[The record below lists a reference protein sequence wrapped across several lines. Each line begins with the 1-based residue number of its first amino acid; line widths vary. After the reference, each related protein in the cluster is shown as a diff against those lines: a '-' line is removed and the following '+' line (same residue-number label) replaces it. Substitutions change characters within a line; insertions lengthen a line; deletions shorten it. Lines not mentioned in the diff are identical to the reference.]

1 MRTQRSLT
9 APYAAVQGL
18 YWMTV
23 CAASSFAAV
32 YLLSLGYSN
41 TGVGAILALGN
52 LFGALLGPAV
62 SARIDRGG
70 RLTAF
75 TAIPPMLLAVML
87 SVTAL
92 LLRPQRGAAATLL
105 YILYLALVMAVNS
118 PILKLYVD
126 LTHGGHSVN
135 YGVAR
140 AVGSLSYVVSAAL
153 LGVLAERAPSRMLSA
168 AGLAL
173 AAALLLACLP
183 LRRALPPRPAARAA
197 SSASTLGFLR
207 ANPQFCLLLLGILL
221 VFYAHGT
228 SSFFIQIARELGGDA
243 GTVGWLNAYMA
254 AIEVPVMLGIRRI
267 RGKRSLSALLRLSF
281 VFFSLRALGMLLAP
295 SIPLLFAGLSFQ
307 APGFAVYA
315 AVVVDYIDET
325 VPFEHSA
332 KAQSLVFSMTTL
344 ASVLSGAVGGWLL
357 DAAGVRAMLLAAFAV
372 SAVGTLV
379 ALRALK
385 SS

>member
-153 LGVLAERAPSRMLSA
+153 LGVLAERAPSRMLSEPSVWMA
-168 AGLAL
+168 S
-173 AAALLLACLP
+173 
-183 LRRALPPRPAARAA
+183 
-197 SSASTLGFLR
+197 SSASISISPLPIVTE
-207 ANPQFCLLLLGILL
+207 AP
-221 VFYAHGT
+221 
-228 SSFFIQIARELGGDA
+228 
-243 GTVGWLNAYMA
+243 
-254 AIEVPVMLGIRRI
+254 
-267 RGKRSLSALLRLSF
+267 AL
-281 VFFSLRALGMLLAP
+281 
-295 SIPLLFAGLSFQ
+295 IPLYEAES
-307 APGFAVYA
+307 
-315 AVVVDYIDET
+315 
-325 VPFEHSA
+325 S
-332 KAQSLVFSMTTL
+332 
-344 ASVLSGAVGGWLL
+344 
-357 DAAGVRAMLLAAFAV
+357 
-372 SAVGTLV
+372 
-379 ALRALK
+379 ALRAPLPPPAVM
-385 SS
+385 

>member
-1 MRTQRSLT
+1 MRTQRTLT

-18 YWMTV
+18 YWMSV

-32 YLLSLGYSN
+32 YLLALGYSN

-70 RLTAF
+70 GLTAF
-75 TAIPPMLLAVML
+75 SAIPPMLLTVML
-87 SVTAL
+87 SVTVL

-105 YILYLALVMAVNS
+105 YILYLALIMAVNS

-135 YGVAR
+135 YGAAR
-140 AVGSLSYVVSAAL
+140 AVGSLSYVVSSVL
-153 LGVLAERAPSRMLSA
+153 LGALAERAPTRTLSA

-173 AAALLLACLP
+173 AAALLAGCLP
-183 LRRALPPRPAARAA
+183 LRRALPPRPAPRAA
-197 SSASTLGFLR
+197 SATSTLGFLR
-207 ANPQFCLLLLGILL
+207 GSPRFCLLLLGILL
-221 VFYAHGT
+221 IFYAHGT
-228 SSFFIQIARELGGDA
+228 ASFFFQIARELGGDA

-254 AIEVPVMLGIRRI
+254 AIEVPVMLSIRRI
-267 RGKRSLSALLRLSF
+267 RGKRSLGTLLRASF
-281 VFFSLRALGMLLAP
+281 VFFSLRALGILLA
-295 SIPLLFAGLSFQ
+295 SNIPLLFAGLTFQ
-307 APGFAVYA
+307 ALGFAVYA

-332 KAQSLVFSMTTL
+332 KAQSLVFSMNTL
-344 ASVLSGAVGGWLL
+344 GSVLSSAVGGWLL

-372 SAVGTLV
+372 SAAGTLV
-379 ALRALK
+379 ALRALR